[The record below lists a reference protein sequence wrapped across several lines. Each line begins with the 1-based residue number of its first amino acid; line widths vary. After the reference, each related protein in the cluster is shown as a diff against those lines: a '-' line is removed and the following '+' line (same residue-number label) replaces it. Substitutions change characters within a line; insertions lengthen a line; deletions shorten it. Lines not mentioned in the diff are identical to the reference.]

1 MLTRQTL
8 EPPGQLQ
15 SGWHCLFSMLVL
27 FLIPSLSAVLGLG
40 GNVLPSVCFKICM
53 LLLHRE
59 FCVSKL
65 SLLVLYFLSLCGFC
79 PYVLPLLIDV
89 Y

>member
-1 MLTRQTL
+1 
-8 EPPGQLQ
+8 
-15 SGWHCLFSMLVL
+15 MLVL

-40 GNVLPSVCFKICM
+40 GNVLPSVSFKICM